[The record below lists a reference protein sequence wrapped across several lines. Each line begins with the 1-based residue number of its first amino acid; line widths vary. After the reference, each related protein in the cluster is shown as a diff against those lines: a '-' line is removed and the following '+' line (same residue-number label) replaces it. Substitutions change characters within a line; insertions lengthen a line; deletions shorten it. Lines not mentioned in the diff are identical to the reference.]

1 MKRITIFL
9 LIYLTTLSCSCVNE
23 TKELRIPIIRYNPET
38 YLSDI
43 ESAFANPASYECLS
57 DDAEQIA
64 RLDKEIITYLN
75 GQSAF
80 IISLEDGDTEH
91 ALRFIGIKDEK
102 QGYLKYLN
110 VEKEHYRY
118 SLDAVIEDI
127 YGSLEEYAATWP
139 EDQRHLF
146 YDDPKGLYTFPNK
159 SFAMNVVGYGN
170 SKKKD
175 NPVKF
180 KAAISFL
187 RTTSP
192 KWSDDTWAAD
202 SVEIVKFSDS
212 VTGINIEHVNDRAR
226 FEGKDANYFSKWVM
240 ARMTYPDAALDEA
253 ATGRVITQFTIDM
266 FGNLEDVKVLRGRH
280 PALDSIVF
288 NVISSS
294 PKWTPAQ
301 DFVGNPISV
310 TYTFPVIF
318 MPDIMFK
325 AFIIKMY
332 NKKLYEDYDFLQK
345 HCSQELLKKLQD
357 ACPYDSDEPAY
368 ATWMFRSGRQDCK
381 PDSDCETTLLD
392 VKSEGE
398 WYTYNALDMGWEFT
412 RRIKLSTNENRII
425 IDDIGR
431 Y

>member
-43 ESAFANPASYECLS
+43 ESALADPASYECLS

-146 YDDPKGLYTFPNK
+146 YDDPKGLYTFPDK
-159 SFAMNVVGYGN
+159 SFAMNVVGNSN
-170 SKKKD
+170 SKK
-175 NPVKF
+175 
-180 KAAISFL
+180 
-187 RTTSP
+187 
-192 KWSDDTWAAD
+192 
-202 SVEIVKFSDS
+202 
-212 VTGINIEHVNDRAR
+212 
-226 FEGKDANYFSKWVM
+226 NY
-240 ARMTYPDAALDEA
+240 
-253 ATGRVITQFTIDM
+253 
-266 FGNLEDVKVLRGRH
+266 
-280 PALDSIVF
+280 
-288 NVISSS
+288 
-294 PKWTPAQ
+294 
-301 DFVGNPISV
+301 
-310 TYTFPVIF
+310 
-318 MPDIMFK
+318 
-325 AFIIKMY
+325 
-332 NKKLYEDYDFLQK
+332 
-345 HCSQELLKKLQD
+345 
-357 ACPYDSDEPAY
+357 
-368 ATWMFRSGRQDCK
+368 RQ
-381 PDSDCETTLLD
+381 
-392 VKSEGE
+392 
-398 WYTYNALDMGWEFT
+398 
-412 RRIKLSTNENRII
+412 
-425 IDDIGR
+425 
-431 Y
+431 

>member
-1 MKRITIFL
+1 MW
-9 LIYLTTLSCSCVNE
+9 SE
-23 TKELRIPIIRYNPET
+23 TGT
-38 YLSDI
+38 
-43 ESAFANPASYECLS
+43 
-57 DDAEQIA
+57 
-64 RLDKEIITYLN
+64 
-75 GQSAF
+75 
-80 IISLEDGDTEH
+80 
-91 ALRFIGIKDEK
+91 
-102 QGYLKYLN
+102 
-110 VEKEHYRY
+110 V
-118 SLDAVIEDI
+118 
-127 YGSLEEYAATWP
+127 
-139 EDQRHLF
+139 
-146 YDDPKGLYTFPNK
+146 
-159 SFAMNVVGYGN
+159 
-170 SKKKD
+170 KKKD

-192 KWSDDTWAAD
+192 KWSDDAWAAD

-226 FEGKDANYFSKWVM
+226 FEGKDANYFSKWVSE
-240 ARMTYPDAALDEA
+240 RLTYPDAALDDA
-253 ATGRVITQFTIDM
+253 ATGRVITQFTIDR

-301 DFVGNPISV
+301 DFVGNPNSV

-318 MPDIMFK
+318 MPEIMFK

-368 ATWMFRSGRQDCK
+368 ATWMFRSGQQDCK

-392 VKSEGE
+392 IKSEGE
-398 WYTYNALDMGWEFT
+398 WYTYNALDMGWKFT

-425 IDDIGR
+425 IDDIGL
-431 Y
+431 